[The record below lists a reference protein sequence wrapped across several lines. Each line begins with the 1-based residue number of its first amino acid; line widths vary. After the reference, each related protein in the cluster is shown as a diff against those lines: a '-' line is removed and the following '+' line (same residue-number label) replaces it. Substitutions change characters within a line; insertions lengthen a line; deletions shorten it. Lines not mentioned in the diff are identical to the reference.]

1 MPVVGVLAA
10 RDNEAVRLVLG
21 RRCRE
26 PELVESFIYKKLY
39 NKISSK
45 KWKLNF
51 TVSYNKISS
60 KKWKIKL
67 YSEWKIKIYSK
78 KWKMCK
84 LSLSDKDVQM
94 FCVSNLDF
102 K

>member
-39 NKISSK
+39 NKISVRRE
-45 KWKLNF
+45 KLNS

-60 KKWKIKL
+60 KK
-67 YSEWKIKIYSK
+67 
-78 KWKMCK
+78 
-84 LSLSDKDVQM
+84 
-94 FCVSNLDF
+94 
-102 K
+102 